1 MFCPRL
7 DHFARLNHDGTVG
20 KCGHMVNGKGFRS
33 YAELDSSEWLKD
45 IKDSMSKDQWPAECV
60 RCQQSENVT
69 GESIRTNSITRHKML
84 HPVRKDYLIVGGV
97 LDNICNS
104 ACQSCNANLSTKIG
118 SLEAKNYPRVDNL
131 ELFRKLPQDRIIELD
146 VNGGEPTASKNYKS
160 VLRSLPDNVKI
171 VRMNTNGS
179 RMISELEDVLKRK
192 IMVIVTMSLDGI
204 GDVHDYTR
212 WPIKWSD
219 YKENLNRYQELQK
232 KYKLLQL
239 DMWTTVSCLNVK
251 TLPDIIN
258 FAKNKGVPHDWSF
271 LSQPSVLNVRYT
283 NRFTSRA
290 KHLFPEHVAIDED
303 NDKLLE
309 EFIRR
314 QDSLRKIDIKNYF
327 NFLPK
332 RSKNNFAKRS

>member
-7 DHFARLNHDGTVG
+7 DHFVRLNHDGTVG
-20 KCGHMVNGKGFRS
+20 KCGHMVNGKGFVS
-33 YAELDSSEWLKD
+33 YAELDQSKWLKD
-45 IKDSMSKDQWPAECV
+45 IKDSMSKDHWPAECI
-60 RCQQSENVT
+60 RCQQSESVT

-84 HPVRKDYLIVGGV
+84 HPIRKDYLIVGGV
-97 LDNICNS
+97 MDNICNS

-118 SLEAKNYPRVDNL
+118 SLESKNYPRVDNL

-219 YKENLNRYQELQK
+219 YKETLNRYQELQK
-232 KYKLLQL
+232 KHKLLQL

-290 KHLFPEHVAIDED
+290 KHLFPEHVATDED

-309 EFIRR
+309 EFIRQ
-314 QDSLRKIDIKNYF
+314 QDSLRKIDIKDYF
-327 NFLPK
+327 NFLP
-332 RSKNNFAKRS
+332 N